1 MIKRIALYT
10 VAVVLFSTLV
20 FALPGPKQYE
30 AAWIAN
36 TEADLAGYYLYWRD
50 PSGTFNDTDKV
61 DCGLSTTQLLT
72 GVVPNKTVLALTAYD
87 TSENESEFS
96 EELPFDQDSQA
107 PGTPSGFKT
116 QKVQ

>member
-10 VAVVLFSTLV
+10 SVALLFSTLV
-20 FALPGPKQYE
+20 FALPGSKQYE
-30 AAWIAN
+30 AAWEAN

-50 PSGTFNDTDKV
+50 TSGAFNDTDRV
-61 DCGLSTTQLLT
+61 DCGLNTTQLLT

-87 TSENESEFS
+87 TSDNESEFS

-107 PGTPSGFKT
+107 PNGPSGF
-116 QKVQ
+116 QLRKVE